1 MNTDNKDEIGYLSP
15 KNATVNLTFAGLI
28 SLVIAL
34 LASVTVYIDVI
45 STISEHQYR
54 LEETDHQLNRIEQRV
69 NEIYFWKLREQG
81 NEETSSRDSIFD
93 ESIYLYNR
101 STMFPSDDLE
111 LH

>member
-1 MNTDNKDEIGYLSP
+1 MNTDKKDRIGSLST
-15 KNATVNLTFAGLI
+15 KEATINLTFAGLI

-34 LASVTVYIDVI
+34 VASVTVYIDVV

-81 NEETSSRDSIFD
+81 NEEQSFEDGIFEESS
-93 ESIYLYNR
+93 YLYNR

-111 LH
+111 LY